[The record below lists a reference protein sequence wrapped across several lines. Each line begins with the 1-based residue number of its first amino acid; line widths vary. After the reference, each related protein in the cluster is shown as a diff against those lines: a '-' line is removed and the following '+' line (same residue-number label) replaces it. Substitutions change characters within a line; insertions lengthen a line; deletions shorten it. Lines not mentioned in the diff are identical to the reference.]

1 MSSTA
6 SDKERWYGLHS
17 SYRGAMRSVIVTIV
31 MLVFGVALAMALP
44 SQSETRGIAS
54 YLPLHTLLET
64 IAIVIAM
71 LVFAV
76 GWNAYRRG
84 LPGNILLLACAFLGV
99 GLLDFTHMISYPSM
113 PDFVTSSS
121 PEKAINFW
129 LSARSL
135 AAIALL
141 IVAVT
146 PWRSLTSNSS
156 RYLMLAAVLALVGA
170 LHWLFLFN
178 NELMPRTF
186 IPGLGLTPF
195 KIYSEYALV
204 ALNLFTA
211 LTLWMRMRQPL
222 PFKAAGLFGAVCIM
236 ALSEL
241 LFTLYAEVT
250 DIYNLLGHIYKVISY
265 LFLYRAIF
273 IETIELPYTQL
284 HDTQKQ
290 LQATLEALPDLMFE
304 LDLEGRYHDY
314 HSPRTDLLAMPA
326 ERFLGKTLYEVMPPE
341 VVEIGMS
348 ALREANETGYSFG
361 RQIGLTL
368 PTGKHWFELS
378 VSRKPVEAGQLPRFI
393 VLSHDIT
400 EPKRVKETLLKSNDL
415 LESIVENSPVHI
427 FWKGLDQRF
436 LGCNTAFAQDAG
448 FSSPADLTG
457 KTDFDMVWKE
467 HAELYRAD
475 DKTVM
480 ETGRPRLDFEELST
494 TPDGHTV
501 WLRTSKVP
509 LRDASNQTIGILG
522 IYQDITPHKL
532 AQALRSGQQQVLE
545 KIALGTPL
553 AETLDLLVRVVEA
566 QSHGLL
572 GSILLLDEDGIHVRH
587 GAAPSLPADFNAA
600 VDGQPI
606 GPDAGSCGTAAFR
619 REAVFVEDIATDP
632 LWENYRAAA
641 LPHGLRA
648 CWSTPIFDAQQQVL
662 GTFAMY
668 YRQPGLPLPEHQQLI
683 DTVTHIA
690 AIAISR
696 QREEILLRNSE
707 TRLRNIIDGL
717 GPNMFVGLL
726 STDGVVLEAN
736 HQSLEAAGLIP
747 EDVLGKPVEETY
759 WFGYSENCKRQMR
772 EAIARAV
779 QGEASRFDVEI
790 RVSEDQFIPLDFS
803 VHPFRDVNGKVVLLV
818 PSAIVI
824 IERKRAE
831 EALRASEQM
840 YRTIIDS
847 SPVSMAI
854 TDDHGNITL
863 LNQKFIETFG
873 YTLADTP
880 TLDKWWPLAYPDP
893 AYRQRVAQEWL
904 AAVEKSQRDNT
915 EIEPMEYTVTCQNGS
930 TRDIRFSMA
939 PMGNFSLVI
948 LYDLTELKQAEAE
961 LRKLKLAVEQSPNS
975 IVISDLD
982 SNIEYVN
989 DSFIKLT
996 GYSLD
1001 EVVGHNPRI
1010 LQSGKTPKETFVDM
1024 WAQLN
1029 QGKTWRGEL
1038 INNRKDGSEYIESVQ
1053 ISPVRQADGRIT
1065 HYLAIMEDITEAKE
1079 SKAHIE
1085 RLAHFDQLTGLP
1097 NRSLLADR
1105 FSYALSLAQ
1114 RSDESLTVMFLD
1126 LDHFKIINDTLG
1138 HTIGDQLLTQIGKR
1152 LKQTLRDE
1160 DTVSRLGG
1168 DEFILILH
1176 DTDADGAAFVATKL
1190 IQSISQPCQIEQH
1203 ELVITPSIGI
1213 AIYPHDGADFETL
1226 SKNADS
1232 AMYRVK
1238 QSGRNDFR
1246 FYTPEMQAHSA
1257 RTLQLSNALRH
1268 ALARNELLLHYQPQ
1282 FSIQGGHIIGA
1293 EALLRWHHPELGMI
1307 SPAEFIP
1314 IAEDN
1319 GLIIPIG
1326 EWVLRTAARQLKKWM
1341 EGGLPRMMMAVNLS
1355 SVQFRQANITE
1366 VVTHIL
1372 DEVRLPYECL
1382 ELELTEAVAM
1392 DDPQAVI
1399 GVMNKLHERGIRMSI
1414 DDFGT
1419 GYSSL
1424 SYLKKF
1430 KVYKL
1435 KIDQSFVRDISN
1447 DPDDKAIVSAIIS
1460 MASNLGIQTIAE
1472 GVETAEQLDYLRQQR
1487 CDEVQGY
1494 YFSKPLPAAAFEAF
1508 VKAS

>member
-1 MSSTA
+1 MRSTA
-6 SDKERWYGLHS
+6 SDKERWFGLHPS
-17 SYRGAMRSVIVTIV
+17 HRGAMRTVVFTIV
-31 MLVFGVALAMALP
+31 ALVFGVVLAMALP

-71 LVFAV
+71 MVFAV

-99 GLLDFTHMISYPSM
+99 GVLDFTHMISYPGM
-113 PDFVTSSS
+113 PDFVTQSS

-141 IVAVT
+141 VVAVT
-146 PWRSLTSNSS
+146 PWRSLTSTAS
-156 RYLMLAAVLALVGA
+156 RYLLFASVLVLVGG
-170 LHWLFLFN
+170 LHWLFLFYVD
-178 NELMPRTF
+178 LTPRTF
-186 IPGLGLTPF
+186 IPGQGLTPF
-195 KIYSEYALV
+195 KIYYEFALV

-211 LTLWMRMRQPL
+211 LLLWMRMRKPL

-236 ALSEL
+236 ALSEFF
-241 LFTLYAEVT
+241 FTLYAEVT
-250 DIYNLLGHIYKVISY
+250 DIYNLLGHIYKAISY

-273 IETIELPYTQL
+273 VETIELPYNQL
-284 HDTQKQ
+284 QAVQDK
-290 LQATLEALPDLMFE
+290 LQATLDAMPDLLFE
-304 LDLEGRYHDY
+304 LDLDGRYHDY

-326 ERFLGKTLYEVMPPE
+326 ERFLGRTLHEVMPPE
-341 VVEIGMS
+341 VAEIGML
-348 ALREANETGYSFG
+348 ALCEANETGYSCG
-361 RQIGLTL
+361 KQIGLTF
-368 PTGKHWFELS
+368 PDGKHWFELS
-378 VSRKPVEAGQLPRFI
+378 VSRKQVDVGQSARFI

-400 EPKRVKETLLKSNDL
+400 ERKQVKETLRKSNDL
-415 LESIVENSPVHI
+415 LESIVENSPVRI
-427 FWKGLDQRF
+427 FWKGLDQRY
-436 LGCNTAFAQDAG
+436 LGCNTKFAQDAG
-448 FSSPADLTG
+448 FSSPEDLIG
-457 KTDFDMVWKE
+457 KTDFEMGWKKY
-467 HAELYRAD
+467 AELYRAD
-475 DKTVM
+475 DKVVM
-480 ETGRPRLDFEELST
+480 ETGKSRLDFEEPST
-494 TPDGHTV
+494 TPEGNTV

-509 LRDASNQTIGILG
+509 LRDASKQIIGILG
-522 IYQDITPHKL
+522 IYQDITQHKL
-532 AQALRSGQQQVLE
+532 AEAQRSGQELVLE
-545 KIALGTPL
+545 KIAVGTPL
-553 AETLDLLVRVVEA
+553 AETLDLLIRVVEA
-566 QSHGLL
+566 QSYGIL
-572 GSILLLDEDGIHVRH
+572 GSILLLDEDGIHIRH
-587 GAAPSLPADFNAA
+587 GAAPSLPAEFIAA

-606 GPDAGSCGTAAFR
+606 GPVAGSCGTAAFR
-619 REAVFVEDIATDP
+619 KEAVFVEDIATDP

-648 CWSTPIFDAQQQVL
+648 CWSTPIFDAQHKVL

-683 DTVTHIA
+683 DNVTHIA

-707 TRLRNIIDGL
+707 SRLRNIIDGL

-726 STDGVVLEAN
+726 NTKGVVLETN
-736 HQSLEAAGLIP
+736 HQALEAAGLEP
-747 EDVLGKPVEETY
+747 EDVLGKLVEETY
-759 WFGYSENCKRQMR
+759 WFGYSEKNKQLMR
-772 EAIARAV
+772 KAIARAAR
-779 QGEASRFDVEI
+779 GEPSRFDVQI
-790 RVSEDQFIPLDFS
+790 RVAENQFIPLDFS
-803 VHPFRDVNGKVVLLV
+803 VQPFRDVSGKVVLLV

-824 IERKRAE
+824 IERKQAE

-840 YRTIIDS
+840 YRTIIES
-847 SPVSMAI
+847 SPVSMAM
-854 TDDHGNITL
+854 TDDHGNTTL
-863 LNQKFIETFG
+863 LNRKFIETFG
-873 YTLADTP
+873 YTLADIP
-880 TLDKWWPLAYPDP
+880 TMEKWWPLAYPDP

-904 AAVEKSQRDNT
+904 TAVEKAQRDNT
-915 EIEPMEYTVTCQNGS
+915 EIESIEYKVTCQDGS
-930 TRDIRFSMA
+930 VRDILFSMA
-939 PMGNFSLVI
+939 PMGNFSLII
-948 LYDLTELKQAEAE
+948 LYDLTERKQAEAE

-989 DSFIKLT
+989 ATFLKMT

-1001 EVVGHNPRI
+1001 EVIGQNTRI
-1010 LQSGKTPKETFVDM
+1010 LKSGNTPKDTYVDM
-1024 WAQLN
+1024 WAILSR
-1029 QGKTWRGEL
+1029 GETWRGEL
-1038 INNRKDGSEYIESVQ
+1038 INKRKDGNEFVESVQ
-1053 ISPVRQADGRIT
+1053 ISPVRQADGQIT
-1065 HYLAIMEDITEAKE
+1065 HYLAIMEDITEAKA

-1114 RSDESLTVMFLD
+1114 RNDESLTVMFLD

-1138 HTIGDQLLTQIGKR
+1138 HTVGDYLLTETGKR

-1176 DTDADGAAFVATKL
+1176 NTDADGAAFVATKL
-1190 IQSISQPCQIEQH
+1190 IESISQPCQIEQH
-1203 ELVITPSIGI
+1203 ELIITPSIGI
-1213 AIYPHDGADFETL
+1213 AVYPHDGNDFETL

-1238 QSGRNDFR
+1238 ESGRNDFR

-1257 RTLQLSNALRH
+1257 RTLQLSNALRY

-1282 FSIQGGHIIGA
+1282 FSMQGGHIVGA
-1293 EALLRWHHPELGMI
+1293 EALLRWQHPELGMI

-1326 EWVLRTAARQLKKWM
+1326 EWVLRTAAGQLKEWM
-1341 EGGLPRMMMAVNLS
+1341 DGGLPRIVMAVNLS

-1366 VVTHIL
+1366 VITHIL

-1460 MASNLGIQTIAE
+1460 MAGNLGIQTIAE
-1472 GVETAEQLDYLRQQR
+1472 GVETAEQLDYLRLQG

-1494 YFSKPLPAAAFEAF
+1494 YFSKPLPAEAFETF
-1508 VKAS
+1508 VKTS